1 MNKYETTFIVSP
13 ELDEAAVQE
22 VIEKVKG
29 IVANNKGEVE
39 NIDNWGVKKLA
50 YEVKKHRTG
59 NYFCMHMNGV
69 AATVDE
75 LSRNFRIMD
84 SIIKFMVIR
93 LED

>member
-1 MNKYETTFIVSP
+1 MNKYEATFIITP
-13 ELDEAAVQE
+13 DLEETAIQE

-29 IVANNKGEVE
+29 IIAANAGEVV
-39 NIDNWGVKKLA
+39 NVDNWGMKKLA
-50 YEVKKHRTG
+50 YEVKKHRSG
-59 NYFCMHMNGV
+59 YYSCIQFNGG

-84 SIIKFMVIR
+84 SILKFIVIR